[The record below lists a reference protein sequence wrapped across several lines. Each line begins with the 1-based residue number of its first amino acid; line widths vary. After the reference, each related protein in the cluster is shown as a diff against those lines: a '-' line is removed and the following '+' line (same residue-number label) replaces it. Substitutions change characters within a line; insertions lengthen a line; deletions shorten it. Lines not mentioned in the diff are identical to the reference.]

1 MNKLFSISLFLTL
14 FLFSSVSAQTRETLS
29 DTDLKVIREMNY
41 KGKALYGFM
50 NGGSDLYLEYGFK
63 ELKAIE
69 LEYSGHRYSVEIYIM
84 PTPEDAFGIYSQHTF
99 KCFPVESASLCG
111 CSSTSQFQ
119 AAEGNIYL
127 SIVFTPGLKDTKDGA
142 FSLAR
147 YFLDKFGNGDRLS
160 VPYQIDSIA
169 DKKEIPLHLKYV
181 RGIISMGN
189 INYPVLQYLDNL
201 DPYDAWIF
209 KKENNPDLFLITFDT
224 KEHLEIFMQRIET
237 AKEDSS
243 STAIPDLPEIV
254 SPAKANKYSVLW
266 SFGM

>member
-1 MNKLFSISLFLTL
+1 
-14 FLFSSVSAQTRETLS
+14 
-29 DTDLKVIREMNY
+29 
-41 KGKALYGFM
+41 
-50 NGGSDLYLEYGFK
+50 
-63 ELKAIE
+63 
-69 LEYSGHRYSVEIYIM
+69 M